1 MRPSSA
7 DRGQTEPFAALVAVV
22 ALGLALS
29 LYAGVLSS
37 VRQPAKPDDVADR
50 TLDAVRRAASD
61 AAVVKANRL
70 DAARGAGPPNRRVN
84 ATLTTADRRWASGP
98 DPAGNVARADSYVP
112 VGLGTGRVSRGHLTV
127 RVWR

>member
-1 MRPSSA
+1 MRRSSV

-37 VRQPAKPDDVADR
+37 VRQPAGTDDVADR
-50 TLDAVRRAASD
+50 TLDAVHRAASD
-61 AAVVKANRL
+61 AAVVNASRL
-70 DAARGAGPPNRRVN
+70 DAARGTGPPRRQVN
-84 ATLTTADRRWASGP
+84 ATLRTEDRRWASGP
-98 DPAGNVARADSYVP
+98 EPAGDVARAGTYVP
-112 VGLGTGRVSRGHLTV
+112 VSLGRGRISRGRLTV